1 MELMTGA
8 GDSSSANMANRGGR
22 GGRGRGG
29 FGRGRDGCGGRG
41 RGGFGRGRDGRGRGN
56 GGNTNFQ
63 CQRTNNAGRGR
74 GGSNGASSRP
84 TCQVCL
90 KEGHTTDRC
99 WHRYEED
106 YVLEEKNAGAATRSY
121 NVDKNWYTD
130 TGATDHITS
139 ELDKLAFREKYNG
152 GDQVHTASGTG
163 MDIGHIGHSIIHTPI
178 RDLNLK
184 NILHVPSTE
193 KISSLSIVLHQ
204 IIMCSLN
211 FILTSFA

>member
-8 GDSSSANMANRGGR
+8 RDSSSANMANRGGR
-22 GGRGRGG
+22 GRRGRGG
-29 FGRGRDGCGGRG
+29 FGRGH
-41 RGGFGRGRDGRGRGN
+41 DGRGWGN
-56 GGNTNFQ
+56 GGNSNNTNFQ
-63 CQRTNNAGRGR
+63 RQRTNNAGRGR
-74 GGSNGASSRP
+74 GGSNGASSP
-84 TCQVCL
+84 PICQVCL
-90 KEGHTTDRC
+90 KEGHTAHRC

-106 YVLEEKNAGAATRSY
+106 YVPKEKNAGAATRSY

-152 GDQVHTASGTG
+152 GDQVHTASGIG
-163 MDIGHIGHSIIHTPI
+163 MDIGHIGHSIIHTPT

-184 NILHVPSTE
+184 NILHVPSTK
-193 KISSLSIVLHQ
+193 KIFSLSIALHQ